1 MCYNSHKEVMVVQ
14 GLKMKNVEKYLTIIV
29 WTMLISAVFCIIFDI
44 EGSKTFVDV
53 VTGGFVYL
61 FFGSFAFCIVVMIVS
76 FLFNAICEIRKKKD
90 NKLIATISLI
100 LFLIFFAITF
110 IFDSGI
116 DIPYARFYAR

>member
-1 MCYNSHKEVMVVQ
+1 MQ
-14 GLKMKNVEKYLTIIV
+14 RFKMKHVEKYLTIIV
-29 WTMLISAVFCIIFDI
+29 WTLLLSAVFCGIFNI
-44 EGSKTFVDV
+44 EGSKPFVDFIARA
-53 VTGGFVYL
+53 FVYL

>member
-1 MCYNSHKEVMVVQ
+1 MQ
-14 GLKMKNVEKYLTIIV
+14 RLKMNYVEKYLNIIV
-29 WTMLISAVFCIIFDI
+29 WTLLISATFCVIFNI
-44 EGSKTFVDV
+44 EGSKPFVDV

-90 NKLIATISLI
+90 NKLIAAISLI

>member
-1 MCYNSHKEVMVVQ
+1 MQRFKI
-14 GLKMKNVEKYLTIIV
+14 KNVEKYLTIIV

-44 EGSKTFVDV
+44 EGSKTFVNV

>member
-1 MCYNSHKEVMVVQ
+1 MQ
-14 GLKMKNVEKYLTIIV
+14 RFKMKHVEKYLTIIV
-29 WTMLISAVFCIIFDI
+29 WTLLLSAVFCGIFNI
-44 EGSKTFVDV
+44 EGSKPFVDFIARA
-53 VTGGFVYL
+53 FVYL

-90 NKLIATISLI
+90 NKLIAAISLI